1 MLSADLKMKNLKFE
15 TEKFEPEFAYNLYS
29 KALSYFKEIQIGVSF
44 DFENEDSF
52 NMNVSTDADRQFLTV
67 LQNLVNDELESLKTY
82 ARTQITN
89 LLNEK
94 TNGATSKI
102 NEFISIENG
111 INAENLKVKNLNS
124 TLEAKKKEFQSK
136 LESEAKKAASNAI
149 GNALNNLKFGF

>member
-1 MLSADLKMKNLKFE
+1 MD
-15 TEKFEPEFAYNLYS
+15 
-29 KALSYFKEIQIGVSF
+29 
-44 DFENEDSF
+44 
-52 NMNVSTDADRQFLTV
+52 VSTDADRQFLTV

-82 ARTQITN
+82 ARTQITD